1 MCRIRSWIRICSLI
15 RIRSKMSRIPQ
26 HTGCVPDLVFS
37 SMRARVRFSRGRLFL
52 AAAVVAAAAPLV
64 AAPVV
69 AAPLVAAP
77 VVAAPVVAAS
87 KWPADFVLRWSTVPS
102 STKEIRSWKQCYGF
116 GMFMVSRIRIFSI
129 QDPGTSVKKI
139 PDTHQRI

>member
-1 MCRIRSWIRICSLI
+1 MAQLNRLI
-15 RIRSKMSRIPQ
+15 RIHYSTQLKRP
-26 HTGCVPDLVFS
+26 VLWPDLVFS

-69 AAPLVAAP
+69 AAPVG
-77 VVAAPVVAAS
+77 AAS

-102 STKEIRSWKQCYGF
+102 STEGIWTWMQCYGF

-129 QDPGTSVKKI
+129 QDLGTSVKKI